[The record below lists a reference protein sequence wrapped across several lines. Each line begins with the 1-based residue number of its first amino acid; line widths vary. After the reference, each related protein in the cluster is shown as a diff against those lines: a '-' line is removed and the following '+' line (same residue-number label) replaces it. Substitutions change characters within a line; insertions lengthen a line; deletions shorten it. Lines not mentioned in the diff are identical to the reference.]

1 VEVRAISSGIS
12 FESFNPTG
20 NVDAIRKKYSIP
32 AKPILLYVGRLDP
45 EKHIEEI
52 LKAVAIAAQT
62 HDFCFVVVGK
72 GTSKITL
79 MKQAKQLGIN
89 DKVIFTGYVPD
100 EDIPALYKASRCFII
115 ASIAELLSLST
126 IQGMA
131 SGLPVI
137 AVQAGALVELVS
149 QGENGYLF
157 HEGDIR
163 AIAQYI
169 INIVSDEVL
178 FRNMSKRSLE
188 IVQSHDIRKTLKDF
202 ENLYMEQAAPRFNLV
217 ENI

>member
-1 VEVRAISSGIS
+1 
-12 FESFNPTG
+12 
-20 NVDAIRKKYSIP
+20 
-32 AKPILLYVGRLDP
+32 
-45 EKHIEEI
+45 
-52 LKAVAIAAQT
+52 
-62 HDFCFVVVGK
+62 VVVGK

-137 AVQAGALVELVS
+137 AVQVGALVELVS

-157 HEGDIR
+157 QEGDIR
-163 AIAQYI
+163 SIAQYI

-217 ENI
+217 ENM